1 LCHDGGVNAI
11 ELHDIV
17 KTFGPVKAIDGLH
30 LIVESGE
37 VHGFLGPNGAG
48 KSTTMRV
55 LLGLLKADAGSA
67 TLLGGDPW
75 RQAAEL
81 HRRIAYVP
89 GDVSLWPNLTGGE
102 VIDVLGRMRGDLDE
116 KRREEMLQRFEL
128 DPRKKA
134 RTYSKGNRQKV
145 ALVAALAS
153 RAELYL
159 LDEPTSGLDPLM
171 EAEFQKAVLE
181 LKHEGATVLLSSH
194 ILAEAEALSDRI
206 SIIRAGRVVQSGSLA
221 ELRHLT
227 RTTVIVETA
236 MPATDIAAAEGVH
249 NPQFLDG
256 RVTFDVDSD
265 HLDAAVRTLAPLGV
279 RSLTAHPPTLEE
291 LFLRQ
296 YGEEVSA

>member
-1 LCHDGGVNAI
+1 VTVI
-11 ELHDIV
+11 ELHDVV
-17 KTFGPVKAIDGLH
+17 KTFGPVRALDGLH
-30 LIVESGE
+30 LTVEPGE

-48 KSTTMRV
+48 KSTTIRV
-55 LLGLLKADAGSA
+55 VLGLLKADAGSA
-67 TLLGGDPW
+67 SLFGGDPW

-89 GDVSLWPNLTGGE
+89 GDVTLWPNLTGGE
-102 VIDVLGRMRGDLDE
+102 VIDALGRMRGGLDE
-116 KRREEMLQRFEL
+116 KRRAEMLERFEL

-171 EAEFQKAVLE
+171 EAEFQTAVLE
-181 LKHEGATVLLSSH
+181 LKHQGATVLLSSH

-227 RTTVIVETA
+227 RTTVIAETVA
-236 MPATDIAAAEGVH
+236 PASRIGEVAGVH

-265 HLDAAVRTLAPLGV
+265 HLDAAVKALAGLGV

-296 YGEEVSA
+296 YGEEVTG